1 MKRLILVFL
10 LMPAS
15 LLAAPATLQWDWG
28 NPNNITGVSF
38 NVKLNDAEVATVA
51 DPARQVD
58 IDLPPGGAV
67 IQVNACTVDACSAW
81 SEPLMVPPSPSNV
94 RITIQYGP

>member
-1 MKRLILVFL
+1 MKRLFYIFL
-10 LMPAS
+10 LVPTLLPA
-15 LLAAPATLQWDWG
+15 ATLQWDWD
-28 NPNNITGVSF
+28 NPQNITGVSF

>member
-1 MKRLILVFL
+1 MKTYLAILLV
-10 LMPAS
+10 AVS
-15 LLAAPATLQWDWG
+15 INAGAATLQWDWD
-28 NPNNITGVSF
+28 NPNGITGASF
-38 NVKLNDAEVATVA
+38 TVKVNDVEVATVA
-51 DPARQVD
+51 DPARQAE

-67 IQVNACTVDACSAW
+67 IQVNACTVNACSAW